1 MKRFDTITSIVDTG
15 LITLAVITG
24 EVSNAAIA
32 SAAGLPVG
40 ITLSG
45 IRLLFFS

>member
-15 LITLAVITG
+15 LITLAVIL
-24 EVSNAAIA
+24 EVSTAAIA